1 MEEGRRKKEMFLSKD
16 IQTRSI
22 ELGISEAGISKLTSS
37 SKKFSSFIDSTER
50 KIKREKR
57 KLREAKEQEQELYD
71 REI

>member
-1 MEEGRRKKEMFLSKD
+1 MFLSTD

-22 ELGISEAGISKLTSS
+22 ELGISETGISKLANS

-57 KLREAKEQEQELYD
+57 KLREAREQEQELYD